1 MSEAGGRKI
10 KVYDVVLNNDGSIA
24 INNLKKKM
32 ALPTNQEKPAYS
44 IENRDPGSVWMGI
57 RL

>member
-10 KVYDVVLNNDGSIA
+10 KVYEVVLSNDGCIT
-24 INNLKKKM
+24 INNMKKEG